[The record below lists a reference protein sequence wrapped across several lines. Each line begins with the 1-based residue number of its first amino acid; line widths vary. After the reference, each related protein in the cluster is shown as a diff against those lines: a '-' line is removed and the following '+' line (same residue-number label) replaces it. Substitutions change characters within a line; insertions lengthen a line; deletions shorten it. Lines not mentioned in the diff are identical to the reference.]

1 MKNKR
6 KRSGKSNLA
15 DFLKM
20 KTNNKRWKNI
30 VC

>member
-6 KRSGKSNLA
+6 KRSDKSNLA

-20 KTNNKRWKNI
+20 KTNNKRWKNL